1 MDLLRVSLPQHI
13 ELDTDLAARRAAVI
27 ADPIHIH
34 QLLMNLCRNAEHALS
49 AGGKLTVALHVADTH
64 KDLSLSHG
72 LLPAGR
78 YIRLRVADTG
88 CGMTAEVAAR
98 IFEPFFTTRDP
109 GTGTGLG
116 LAVVHGIVTDLGGAI
131 HVSTRPG
138 QGSLFEVY
146 LPRSDA
152 EAIAKAEHEAP
163 LPRGNGER
171 VLLVEDEKSLMLLT
185 EEMLAAL
192 NYEPAG
198 FTRPSEAL
206 EEFRADPNRFD
217 VIVLDQI
224 MPGMTGTE
232 LARLMRHWRTDVPVV
247 LISGYSGPVLAQ
259 QALSAGIDQILTKPL
274 DLRQIAEAMSKVL
287 FREKAH

>member
-1 MDLLRVSLPQHI
+1 SLPQHI

-138 QGSLFEVY
+138 QGSLFDVY

-152 EAIAKAEHEAP
+152 EPIAIAGRIPRRSEP
-163 LPRGNGER
+163 LRRN
-171 VLLVEDEKSLMLLT
+171 
-185 EEMLAAL
+185 
-192 NYEPAG
+192 
-198 FTRPSEAL
+198 
-206 EEFRADPNRFD
+206 RARSN
-217 VIVLDQI
+217 
-224 MPGMTGTE
+224 
-232 LARLMRHWRTDVPVV
+232 H
-247 LISGYSGPVLAQ
+247 
-259 QALSAGIDQILTKPL
+259 AGIDGHRAGAANAPL
-274 DLRQIAEAMSKVL
+274 ADRCSCGSD
-287 FREKAH
+287 